1 MNSTQSHSIADT
13 HNSIPE
19 SDSTNQASKA
29 HSAHSALDHGI
40 CSPGVVIEGRE
51 SLDHWIAHREI
62 VVRELCPVG
71 ALETAYTQ
79 RAALY
84 LWRLARINRYEITA
98 TPGDMENGA
107 AINREGSKIDLE
119 TLISPAQPALQSII
133 KYEAHLDRCL
143 ARTMTELRRLQK
155 ERRQGLRK
163 WDNAFTNQYP
173 GESSDPPVTVGF
185 SAANEESSSTPVTVG
200 FAAANE
206 ESSSTPVTAGF
217 AAAKEESSST
227 PVTAGFAAAKE
238 ESFATPIPAGFSAAT
253 RQSVVSPAKNQDKFQ
268 SESGTPRG
276 SPSRIESRSQNRSH
290 RRRGSPTRMNSPSPA
305 RISRITPTPPL
316 LDAISRRN
324 RFLDANAGG
333 MFVRDLSS
341 STLDI
346 TMIPKP
352 MTIA

>member
-51 SLDHWIAHREI
+51 SLDHWVAHREI

-173 GESSDPPVTVGF
+173 GESSDPPV
-185 SAANEESSSTPVTVG
+185 P
-200 FAAANE
+200 
-206 ESSSTPVTAGF
+206 
-217 AAAKEESSST
+217 
-227 PVTAGFAAAKE
+227 AGFAAAKE

-268 SESGTPRG
+268 SESGTPGG
-276 SPSRIESRSQNRSH
+276 SPSRIDSRSQNRSH